1 MLMKQARQ
9 GWQTTRRRGAH
20 KKSSLVSRPIS
31 VGILP
36 VNLFTPNDLGGR
48 RFGQ

>member
-20 KKSSLVSRPIS
+20 KKSSLVSLPIS

-36 VNLFTPNDLGGR
+36 LNLFTPSDLGVR
-48 RFGQ
+48 RVGL